1 MIYLDVTSANVVGL
15 SSRFQKAELQS
26 RVRAVNYAAK
36 RLYTAS
42 VREITSQVNLKPKYV
57 RDRLKIK
64 QQATRSRPEAIIE
77 GRKRET
83 RLATYGARGLT
94 TKVKGRKLT
103 TKRTKRGTGANPM
116 RGYKGDQMRG
126 IPIGKKHAGVSV
138 KVRKQGS
145 RIKVKKMFFAPLK
158 KGKKSGDEPAEY
170 QTDAKGGLV
179 FGVFIRVAPGRQRG
193 AIKHLY
199 GPSVNQM
206 FKRVANQSRIKVE
219 RDFQSEYLRLL
230 KWQMEEK

>member
-36 RLYTAS
+36 KLYTAS

-94 TKVKGRKLT
+94 TKVKGRKLS
-103 TKRTKRGTGANPM
+103 TKRKKRGMSAANMAAAQM
-116 RGYKGDQMRG
+116 RGYKGDQLRG
-126 IPIGKKHAGVSV
+126 IPVGRKHAGVSV

-145 RIKVKKMFFAPLK
+145 RIKVKKMFLVPL
-158 KGKKSGDEPAEY
+158 SNQGDGPSR
-170 QTDAKGGLV
+170 
-179 FGVFIRVAPGRQRG
+179 FGVFRRIAPGKG
-193 AIKHLY
+193 KGTIKHLY
-199 GPSVNQM
+199 GPSVNQL
-206 FKRVANQSRIKVE
+206 FKRVANQARNAVE
-219 RDFQSEYLRLL
+219 RDFQAEYLRLL